1 MYADLNSSLL
11 TRSILSH
18 SMTSGSCFRK
28 TSDDLLCGPARTKV
42 GSPTAFRSSSALLNS
57 TLLTL
62 LIDFTHADLKD
73 LNVRTVPGVLAI
85 AAATEVGVSCSL
97 TGVVGCL
104 HWDVSKFL
112 SIQAASRLSIPIW
125 CAGGAGGDPSSK
137 FSMID
142 VSAWMGAAK
151 RMIRSHF
158 FD

>member
-1 MYADLNSSLL
+1 MFVVMHDRSFLMYADFNSSLL

-42 GSPTAFRSSSALLNS
+42 GSPTAFRSSSAFLNS

-85 AAATEVGVSCSL
+85 AAATEVGVGCSL
-97 TGVVGCL
+97 TGVVACT
-104 HWDVSKFL
+104 VM
-112 SIQAASRLSIPIW
+112 SR
-125 CAGGAGGDPSSK
+125 SSCQYN
-137 FSMID
+137 
-142 VSAWMGAAK
+142 VYGK
-151 RMIRSHF
+151 R
-158 FD
+158 